1 MINIKYRAMLEYKI
15 RKIKQEDKHEILSMM
30 QEFYSSDAVFTN
42 GSNEIFETDFET
54 CINNSPFL
62 DGYVFYNEEKILG
75 YAMLAKSFSTEFG
88 KICIWIEDLYLKEYC
103 RGKVIIPEFINY
115 LKSVYPDV
123 IFKLEVE
130 EENSHAVHVYKKCGF
145 KELPYSEMIMN

>member
-1 MINIKYRAMLEYKI
+1 MTLEFKI
-15 RKIKQEDKHEILSMM
+15 RKFIEEDKHEILSMM
-30 QEFYSSDAVFTN
+30 QEFYNSDAVFTN

-62 DGYVFYNEEKILG
+62 DGYVFYNQDKILG

-103 RGKVIIPEFINY
+103 RGKGVIPDFINY

>member
-1 MINIKYRAMLEYKI
+1 MVNFKI
-15 RKIKQEDKHEILSMM
+15 RKFKQEDKPEILSMM
-30 QEFYSSDAVFTN
+30 QEFYSSNAVFTN
-42 GSNEIFETDFET
+42 GSDEIFETDFET

-75 YAMLAKSFSTEFG
+75 YAMVTKSFSTEFG

-103 RGKVIIPEFINY
+103 RGKGVIPEFINY
-115 LKSVYPDV
+115 LKSVYPNV

-145 KELPYSEMIMN
+145 KELPYSVMIMN

>member
-1 MINIKYRAMLEYKI
+1 MTIEFKI
-15 RKIKQEDKHEILSMM
+15 RKFIEEDKHEILSMM

-42 GSNEIFETDFET
+42 GSDEIFETDFET

-62 DGYVFYNEEKILG
+62 DGYVFYNQDKILG

-103 RGKVIIPEFINY
+103 RGKGVIPEFINY
-115 LKSVYPDV
+115 LKSVYPNV

-145 KELPYSEMIMN
+145 KKLPYSEMIMN

>member
-1 MINIKYRAMLEYKI
+1 MVNFKI
-15 RKIKQEDKHEILSMM
+15 RKFKQEDKPEILSMM
-30 QEFYSSDAVFTN
+30 QEFYNSDAVFTN
-42 GSNEIFETDFET
+42 GSDEIFETDFET

-103 RGKVIIPEFINY
+103 RGKGVIPKFINY

>member
-1 MINIKYRAMLEYKI
+1 MTLEFKI
-15 RKIKQEDKHEILSMM
+15 RKFIEEDKHEILSMM
-30 QEFYSSDAVFTN
+30 QEFYNSDAVFTN

-103 RGKVIIPEFINY
+103 RGKGIIPEFINY

>member
-1 MINIKYRAMLEYKI
+1 MINFKI
-15 RKIKQEDKHEILSMM
+15 RKFKDEDKHEILSMM

-42 GSNEIFETDFET
+42 GSDEIFETDFET
-54 CINNSPFL
+54 CLNNSPFL
-62 DGYVFYNEEKILG
+62 DGYIFYKEDKILG
-75 YAMLAKSFSTEFG
+75 YAMVAKSFSTEFG

-103 RGKVIIPEFINY
+103 RGKGIIPEFINY
-115 LKSVYPDV
+115 LKSVYPNV

>member
-1 MINIKYRAMLEYKI
+1 M
-15 RKIKQEDKHEILSMM
+15 
-30 QEFYSSDAVFTN
+30 VT
-42 GSNEIFETDFET
+42 
-54 CINNSPFL
+54 
-62 DGYVFYNEEKILG
+62 
-75 YAMLAKSFSTEFG
+75 KSFSTEFG

-103 RGKVIIPEFINY
+103 RGKGIIPEFINY
-115 LKSVYPDV
+115 LKSVYPNV